1 MEKIKIAIVDDH
13 PMVLAGIKALV
24 RPFPHIH
31 VKQTYV
37 DADDLIKGL
46 EKAVP
51 DVLLLDLALP
61 DKPGKELV
69 TDVLRQHAELKI
81 LVLTS
86 MDTPAMV
93 SSLMRRGCKGYILK
107 GADPARLV
115 EAIETVYHGGVF
127 VDAELKEQLLLDAI
141 TPKKPWEKAKE
152 MGADLTEK
160 EIEIL
165 KLIAAEYTTKEI
177 SEQLNIGFRT
187 AENYRY
193 NLTKKLDVKNTAGL
207 VKVAMQMG
215 LVSVE

>member
-1 MEKIKIAIVDDH
+1 MEKIKLAIVDDH
-13 PMVLAGIKALV
+13 PMVLAGIKVLM
-24 RPFPHIH
+24 RPFSNIQ
-31 VKQTYV
+31 VKHTYA
-37 DADDLIKGL
+37 DADALIEGL
-46 EKAVP
+46 AKSVP

-69 TDVLRQHAELKI
+69 TEVLRAHADLKI

-115 EAIETVYHGGVF
+115 EAIETVYKGGVF

-152 MGADLTEK
+152 MGAELTEK

-177 SEQLNIGFRT
+177 SEALNIGFRT

-215 LVSVE
+215 LVS

>member
-1 MEKIKIAIVDDH
+1 MEKIKLAIVDDH
-13 PMVLAGIKALV
+13 PMVLAGIKVLM
-24 RPFPHIH
+24 RPFSNIQ
-31 VKQTYV
+31 VKHTYA
-37 DADDLIKGL
+37 DADALIEGL
-46 EKAVP
+46 AKSVP

-69 TDVLRQHAELKI
+69 TEVLRAHADLKI

-115 EAIETVYHGGVF
+115 EAIETVYKGGVF
-127 VDAELKEQLLLDAI
+127 VDAELREQLLLDAI

-152 MGADLTEK
+152 MGAELTEK

-177 SEQLNIGFRT
+177 SEALNIGFRT

-207 VKVAMQMG
+207 VKVAMLMG
-215 LVSVE
+215 LVS